1 MRCSAI
7 AQDEIE
13 SAESESVHKGP
24 LLQGRYPS
32 QCDSI
37 PLNHVCRS
45 RSDIATAASPLC
57 RRNSSP
63 CAGLE
68 PAANLTSVY
77 NTDPRLAKF
86 LKNLTIQ
93 GSSNS
98 GVIQTYSQLTIG
110 YKWGLSWHSL
120 DQLSCQISSNVWN
133 KKSSIPRIYCCSD
146 TPPEHLHASFIH
158 SGLRRLSHPQ

>member
-1 MRCSAI
+1 VPTRCSAI

-13 SAESESVHKGP
+13 SAESESVHKGQ

-86 LKNLTIQ
+86 LKSLTIQ
-93 GSSNS
+93 GGACHGILLISCRVKYHQMFGIKSH
-98 GVIQTYSQLTIG
+98 QYREYTAALTHLPNI
-110 YKWGLSWHSL
+110 YMLHSFT
-120 DQLSCQISSNVWN
+120 V
-133 KKSSIPRIYCCSD
+133 
-146 TPPEHLHASFIH
+146 A
-158 SGLRRLSHPQ
+158 